1 MENLQNT
8 ITKTDTLKNDLKL
21 AKQKINDK
29 IISGGGTIADT
40 ISDVPSAI
48 DKMLGNY
55 KKVASGTCSVSLK
68 EADGFKVTIPLNL
81 DFIPSRL
88 FFVVDFKSGNYSNNS
103 NKGWFE
109 LTNLNNTP
117 GVYNA
122 FTINMRASSGDWI
135 RGGFKNTRI
144 ITKENAILDLYITIY
159 NSSGYVSVKITEW
172 IAIE

>member
-29 IISGGGTIADT
+29 ILSGGGTIANT
-40 ISDVPSAI
+40 LNAVPNAI
-48 DKMLGNY
+48 DKMLKENY
-55 KKVASGTCSVSLK
+55 KKIASGTCSVALK
-68 EADGFKVTIPLNL
+68 EADSFKVTIPLNL

-88 FFVVDFKSGNYSNNS
+88 FFVVDFKSNYNS

-122 FTINMRASSGDWI
+122 FTINITASSGDWI

-159 NSSGYVSVKITEW
+159 NKSGSVSAKITEW